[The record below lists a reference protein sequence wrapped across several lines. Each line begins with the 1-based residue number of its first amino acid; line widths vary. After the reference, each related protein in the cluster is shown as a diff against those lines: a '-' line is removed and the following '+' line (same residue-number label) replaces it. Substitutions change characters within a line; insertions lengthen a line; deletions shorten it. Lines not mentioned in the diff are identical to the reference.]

1 MDADTHDVSL
11 FGVVFTVVLYRFK
24 DIRKIGAEE
33 HRDDC
38 GRRFVRAETVVVACG
53 GDGDTQHILI
63 FIDRLDNGAQEEQKL
78 SVLIGGFARLKQ
90 VYAGVG
96 RYRPVIVFAAAVDP
110 GKGLFVEQAYHA
122 VLSRHTLHDL
132 HGQLILIGRQVDGGI
147 DGSKLMLGRRHL
159 IVLRFGKDSQL
170 PQLGIQLLHE
180 RGHARLDG
188 AEIMVVQLLP
198 LRRLRAEERAARVEQ
213 VLALIVKRLVDEE
226 IFLLRAD
233 RRAHSPDG
241 GVAEELQN
249 AQALLVDGLH
259 GAQQRRFLVERLAA
273 VGTERG
279 RDIEHMILDEREGR
293 RVPCGVA
300 SGLKRGAQT
309 AGGEAGR
316 VRLAL
321 NQLLAGKLHDNA
333 AACGGRDERVVL
345 LRRDAGH
352 GLEPVGKMRRAELN
366 GPVLHGIGHNVGR
379 SQIEPLA
386 LVDSRVDVL
395 EDLLRQLL
403 LHNRFAEYVTTKEI
417 RYRLHKKSLTFLK
430 KAAKARTEPKLYDA
444 FAVYRFHVSRKKS
457 SEPFV

>member
-1 MDADTHDVSL
+1 M
-11 FGVVFTVVLYRFK
+11 VL
-24 DIRKIGAEE
+24 GLGQNAE
-33 HRDDC
+33 
-38 GRRFVRAETVVVACG
+38 
-53 GDGDTQHILI
+53 
-63 FIDRLDNGAQEEQKL
+63 
-78 SVLIGGFARLKQ
+78 
-90 VYAGVG
+90 
-96 RYRPVIVFAAAVDP
+96 
-110 GKGLFVEQAYHA
+110 
-122 VLSRHTLHDL
+122 
-132 HGQLILIGRQVDGGI
+132 
-147 DGSKLMLGRRHL
+147 
-159 IVLRFGKDSQL
+159 L
-170 PQLGIQLLHE
+170 PEFLVQILHE

-259 GAQQRRFLVERLAA
+259 GAQQRGFLVERLAA

-366 GPVLHGIGHNVGR
+366 GPVLHGIGHDVSR

-386 LVDSRVDVL
+386 LVNGSINVL
-395 EDLLRQLL
+395 EYLFRQLL
-403 LHNRFAEYVTTKEI
+403 LH
-417 RYRLHKKSLTFLK
+417 
-430 KAAKARTEPKLYDA
+430 D
-444 FAVYRFHVSRKKS
+444 
-457 SEPFV
+457 